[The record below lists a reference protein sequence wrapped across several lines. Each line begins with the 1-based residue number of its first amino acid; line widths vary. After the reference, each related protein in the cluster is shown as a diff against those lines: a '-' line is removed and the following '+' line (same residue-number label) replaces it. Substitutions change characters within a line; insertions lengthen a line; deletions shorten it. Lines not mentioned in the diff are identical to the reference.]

1 MPENSKKT
9 EPSGTTSDQA
19 PGNQAS
25 GDQTPGG
32 QGASATMPLFYQKP
46 EPLSASTHSGKG
58 LRRPADFRFA
68 ATTHAVVLHAEEF
81 RLACANYPIVF
92 ADDDSAVPIA
102 VLGHGQGRNL
112 FVDAMGNWERDT
124 YIPAY
129 VRRYPFINGR
139 GATENDVVLYVD
151 AASDLLVDLADNPDA
166 EPLFVDGQPSERC
179 KRALDFC
186 IAFQAQAPVTSAFVE
201 EIKSRDMLERRNV
214 RVDLQGGTQRQ
225 LTGLRVISEK
235 AFNALPDDVWLE
247 WRRKGW
253 VSLVHWHWA
262 SMDNF
267 VRMSKRA

>member
-1 MPENSKKT
+1 MPENSEKT
-9 EPSGTTSDQA
+9 A
-19 PGNQAS
+19 PGDQSTAAS
-25 GDQTPGG
+25 
-32 QGASATMPLFYQKP
+32 MPLFYQNP
-46 EPLSASTHSGKG
+46 VPLSASTHSGKG
-58 LRRPADFRFA
+58 LRRPSDFRFA
-68 ATTHAVVLHAEEF
+68 ATSHAVVLHAEEF

-102 VLGHGQGRNL
+102 VLGHGQGRNQ
-112 FVDAMGNWERDT
+112 FVDTTGNWERDT

-139 GATENDVVLYVD
+139 GATENDVVLYID
-151 AASDLLVDLADNPDA
+151 MASDLVVDMAENPDA
-166 EPLFVDGQPSERC
+166 EPLFVDGQPSERS

-186 IAFQAQAPVTSAFVE
+186 VAFQAQAPLTAAFVD

-247 WRRKGW
+247 WRRQGW